1 MRNDLDKNV
10 DSVKSL
16 MDDFY
21 YFMNGTKT
29 KSQPKMGSSTVKYN
43 AWKVKPQFT
52 KPLKDITLE
61 TGAEQKREEEESRL
75 HLGRSESIK
84 IQVATRVYL

>member
-1 MRNDLDKNV
+1 MRNDLDKTV

-21 YFMNGTKT
+21 YFMNGKKT
-29 KSQPKMGSSTVKYN
+29 KPQPKMGLSTVKYN
-43 AWKVKPQFT
+43 AWKVKPEFT

-61 TGAEQKREEEESRL
+61 TGAEQKREEKESRL
-75 HLGRSESIK
+75 HIGRSESNK